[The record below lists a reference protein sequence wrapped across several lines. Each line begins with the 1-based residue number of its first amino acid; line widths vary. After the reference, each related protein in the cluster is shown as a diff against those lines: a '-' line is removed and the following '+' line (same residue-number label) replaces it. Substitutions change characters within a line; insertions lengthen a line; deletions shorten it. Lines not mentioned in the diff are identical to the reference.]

1 MSETDNI
8 IDKLQETTQSFSS
21 AAKETVSAMFGAEAD
36 IVEEWKVVDRLSGH
50 FDRIITM
57 GSGNDDYSAL
67 ILVAMKHETLATLLD
82 EEDVDLEYA
91 SDALGEFVNSYCG
104 ILSDDEAFTEA
115 FGKQIQAVP
124 LLYTD
129 GCPFLP
135 FLTGVEGYLEL
146 EGEQIYVGYT
156 IKKHRIRTK

>member
-1 MSETDNI
+1 MGEISNLTE
-8 IDKLQETTQSFSS
+8 KLQTTINSFSN
-21 AAKETVSAMFGAEAD
+21 AAQETVSAMFGVEAD
-36 IVEEWKVVDRLSGH
+36 VVDEWKVVDRLSGH

-67 ILVAMKHETLATLLD
+67 TLVAMKHETLATLLD

-104 ILSDDEAFTEA
+104 ILSDDEDFTEA

-135 FLTGVEGYLEL
+135 FLTGIEGYLEL
-146 EGEQIYVGYT
+146 DGEQIYVGYT
-156 IKKHRIRTK
+156 IKKHRLRTK